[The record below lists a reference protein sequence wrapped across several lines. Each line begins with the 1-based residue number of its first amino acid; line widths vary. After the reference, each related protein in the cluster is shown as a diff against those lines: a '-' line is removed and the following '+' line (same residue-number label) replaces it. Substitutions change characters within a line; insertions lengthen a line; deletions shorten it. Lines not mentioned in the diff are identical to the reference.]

1 MTDSSERYDILLC
14 CPSMKLAPKAAE
26 AALRNLLVTKIGNPV
41 AEAVAEEWAEVYCE
55 AGPAA
60 HDAFVKGGYTGEL
73 PVFHEL
79 TFRLGMK
86 TAAAPFGV
94 DKDLN
99 FWIHMQGALF
109 DACTG
114 RFLKKIHDIILKQ
127 PTVFVRPHDGVA
139 ERREV
144 PEDEIPKS
152 KRRKRTT
159 DQGMR
164 AGTRVEEW

>member
-1 MTDSSERYDILLC
+1 MSDASERFDILLC
-14 CPSMKLAPKAAE
+14 CPAMKLAPKAAE
-26 AALRNLLVTKIGNPV
+26 AALRNILITKIANPV
-41 AEAVAEEWAEVYCE
+41 AEAVAEEWVEVYCE

-60 HDAFVKGGYTGEL
+60 HEAFVKGGYGGET

-86 TAAAPFGV
+86 TAPAPFGL
-94 DKDLN
+94 DKSLN
-99 FWIHMQGALF
+99 FWIHIQGALF
-109 DACTG
+109 DACVG
-114 RFLKKIHDIILKQ
+114 RFLKKLHEITLVQ
-127 PTVFVRPHDGVA
+127 PTVYVRPHTDVTA
-139 ERREV
+139 RREV
-144 PEDEIPKS
+144 PDDELPKS